1 MGYTAAA
8 TGGMIRLLLPWRS
21 RNGSS
26 QEVVR
31 LAGQAHRAW
40 DNVVIRL
47 GLHTGRVHGCDQ
59 HNGGDTGKKQS
70 GQKEQNGESA
80 LRVIPAGLPFS
91 DWGSLGGRLQELL
104 AHIQVFVEAAVIV
117 VVPQVREH
125 PIL

>member
-1 MGYTAAA
+1 MGHTAAA
-8 TGGMIRLLLPWRS
+8 IGGMIRLLLPRRS
-21 RNGSS
+21 RNGSP

-40 DNVVIRL
+40 DNVVVCL
-47 GLHTGRVHGCDQ
+47 GLHAGRMHGCNQ
-59 HNGGDTGKKQS
+59 YNGGDTGKKQS

-91 DWGSLGGRLQELL
+91 DWGSLGSRLQELL
-104 AHIQVFVEAAVIV
+104 AYSQVLVEAAVLV